1 MKKLLLICLLA
12 VIAVG
17 MGQFALHRIHTR
29 QQEAN
34 DAAMRKYMCTTYD
47 PFGDN
52 TVWEKPLPHNTLRVK
67 LTREEEKAIQRL
79 NNQEN

>member
-12 VIAVG
+12 AIAVAL
-17 MGQFALHRIHTR
+17 GQFALHRIHVQ
-29 QQEAN
+29 QQEINAAN
-34 DAAMRKYMCTTYD
+34 ITYD

-67 LTREEEKAIQRL
+67 LTREEEEAIERL
-79 NNQEN
+79 KIQSNER